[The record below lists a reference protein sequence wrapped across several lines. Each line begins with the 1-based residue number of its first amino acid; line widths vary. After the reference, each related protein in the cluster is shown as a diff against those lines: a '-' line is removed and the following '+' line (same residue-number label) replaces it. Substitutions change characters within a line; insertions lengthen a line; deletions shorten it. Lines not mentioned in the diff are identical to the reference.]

1 MLGVYLLAFFIGFV
15 LAVFN
20 VATILLGVTNRKLR
34 GQLWYYI
41 IISFLAA
48 SLIQGLIPAPFY
60 TYKILS
66 NQYPIWLCD
75 TYRMMY
81 FYCGHTIKWTL
92 LLLSFER
99 LLAVKYPYKYEKY
112 VTKRNILF
120 SIIFIWLITIAID
133 IFPFVSE
140 ENGYCLYN
148 PSKIWGL
155 CVIFIYNIIPFCLI
169 SINYLLIWKVAAKFE
184 YYDRKR
190 EYILSKQNQD
200 EDFCDRTGNK
210 IKKRFCFI
218 KLATEIKATKT
229 SLILLSV
236 YIVCWGPLGITYMI
250 DHFCNSC
257 ISGNKSFDI
266 LTAFVKYLCF
276 SSSLLAPVAYC
287 WLNKMYQQQAIRFA
301 KKLVHFRVKSASKNQ
316 NEMETSLHIMRKR
329 RKERVTED
337 MQSNQS
343 SGMKWNILEFM

>member
-1 MLGVYLLAFFIGFV
+1 MFEVYLLAFFIGFV

-34 GQLWYYI
+34 EQLWNYI

-60 TYKILS
+60 TYKTLS

-81 FYCGHTIKWTL
+81 FYCGHTTKWNL

-99 LLAVKYPYKYEKY
+99 LLAVKYPYKHEKH
-112 VTKRNILF
+112 VTKRKILF
-120 SIIFIWLITIAID
+120 SIMFIWLITIVID
-133 IFPFVSE
+133 IFPFASE
-140 ENGYCLYN
+140 ENGYCRYN
-148 PSKIWGL
+148 PSKNWGL
-155 CVIFIYNIIPFCLI
+155 CVIFVYNIIPFCLI

-200 EDFCDRTGNK
+200 EDFCHRTGFK
-210 IKKRFCFI
+210 IKKHFSFI
-218 KLATEIKATKT
+218 KLAAEIKATKT

-257 ISGNKSFDI
+257 ISSNKSFDI
-266 LTAFVKYLCF
+266 LRAFAKYLCF
-276 SSSLLAPVAYC
+276 SSSLLTPIAYC

-301 KKLVHFRVKSASKNQ
+301 KRLVCFHEKGASRNQ
-316 NEMETSLHIMRKR
+316 NGMETSLDLMRKGR
-329 RKERVTED
+329 NETVAED
-337 MQSNQS
+337 MQIN
-343 SGMKWNILEFM
+343 